1 LLRLPIQ
8 SDLPAKSDAEIK
20 KHQKMYDVMVSQ
32 ARKKGGMCVCACVC
46 CGSTLS
52 ACPSICVHSYP
63 LCLFVELKVA
73 KQKMKE
79 EQSRRKKDEI
89 TSAQLHRWSTEI
101 LPHWETM

>member
-1 LLRLPIQ
+1 
-8 SDLPAKSDAEIK
+8 
-20 KHQKMYDVMVSQ
+20 M
-32 ARKKGGMCVCACVC
+32 
-46 CGSTLS
+46 
-52 ACPSICVHSYP
+52 CVHS